1 MSDQLLGRKWTV
13 RTHGGVRSPAS
24 RATYVFVRNDMW
36 DVLQDQ
42 LGPLSVLVKFLEEHA
57 GLEIPAEQTHGF
69 GIKSMS
75 TILQIGL
82 ASYGRWAKSSL
93 LPTFYKSSFHGTWS
107 CPGFRY
113 SLQLLL
119 HYDGSTQ

>member
-1 MSDQLLGRKWTV
+1 M
-13 RTHGGVRSPAS
+13 
-24 RATYVFVRNDMW
+24 RATYVFVRNDVW

-57 GLEIPAEQTHGF
+57 GLEIPAEQRHGI
-69 GIKSMS
+69 GIKSMNS
-75 TILQIGL
+75 ILQTGL
-82 ASYGRWAKSSL
+82 ASYSQWAKSSL

-107 CPGFRY
+107 CPGFMY

-119 HYDGSTQ
+119 NYDGSVQ